1 MKHILLFLLF
11 ALPLLATA
19 QDDYYKKK
27 PADRSYII
35 TLKDGTQLR
44 GEIVRQDSIEAII
57 RTRDLGEVRVDAGQ
71 IVRTEQRGAE
81 TPEGT
86 FPNIFPQT
94 MRLAPTAFSAEKG
107 RGYYRNYLLY
117 FNQFEYGI
125 SDNWSVGTSFFLLR
139 PWGLFSLNTKFT
151 LPVSNRVRLGLNAQY
166 VVLQNG
172 GFLRGNNAGYEGVG
186 YIQGLATLGDR
197 QNNSTVGLGW
207 SLSNGSVSRN
217 VVGSFGLVRKISP
230 KLSFITENFILFGDG
245 SISFSSLLSAGVR
258 FDRRKH
264 AFDLAAYVPIVS
276 YRAGGIRETSA
287 VFIPF
292 GSYYLRLG
300 K

>member
-1 MKHILLFLLF
+1 MSVGRLLSSYIFLVLFHSEKINQAMKHTLLFLLF

-27 PADRSYII
+27 NRRPLLHHYAQRRHATAGRNSATGQYRSHY
-35 TLKDGTQLR
+35 
-44 GEIVRQDSIEAII
+44 

-139 PWGLFSLNTKFT
+139 PG
-151 LPVSNRVRLGLNAQY
+151 AC
-166 VVLQNG
+166 
-172 GFLRGNNAGYEGVG
+172 
-186 YIQGLATLGDR
+186 
-197 QNNSTVGLGW
+197 
-207 SLSNGSVSRN
+207 
-217 VVGSFGLVRKISP
+217 LV
-230 KLSFITENFILFGDG
+230 
-245 SISFSSLLSAGVR
+245 
-258 FDRRKH
+258 
-264 AFDLAAYVPIVS
+264 
-276 YRAGGIRETSA
+276 
-287 VFIPF
+287 
-292 GSYYLRLG
+292 
-300 K
+300 